1 MTSLC
6 KHREKE
12 ERNKRSENIS
22 LTARDYK
29 FYTAWTRSGINW
41 SFIQESGT
49 NLLYY
54 WEQKRVS
61 VNQLAKGNG
70 WVTLRNNARP
80 LNYKKSYQLSFRPFY
95 IYQRLQ
101 KAAHF
106 QSYFSLDTLLNNFPF
121 HVASRSRFIYRI
133 PHRLYSI
140 KGSKTSIMS
149 LSCAPI
155 FYVGLLDSLA
165 LYYFP
170 IPYDSRSVQ

>member
-1 MTSLC
+1 ML
-6 KHREKE
+6 
-12 ERNKRSENIS
+12 
-22 LTARDYK
+22 
-29 FYTAWTRSGINW
+29 F
-41 SFIQESGT
+41 
-49 NLLYY
+49 Y

-70 WVTLRNNARP
+70 SVTLTNNARP

-106 QSYFSLDTLLNNFPF
+106 QSYFSLDTLLNNFTF
-121 HVASRSRFIYRI
+121 QVASRSSVPDLSIEF
-133 PHRLYSI
+133 PTDYSI
-140 KGSKTSIMS
+140 KGSKTSFMS
-149 LSCAPI
+149 LSCAPN

-170 IPYDSRSVQ
+170 IPYDSFCSIT